1 MNTRKTRLLFEWDE
15 VPWLGQHGTLPPVPN
30 ENLASTLGSSQA
42 LWALPD
48 RWQNS
53 SVELPDYKLERV
65 VGAGAMGVVFEAF
78 DKRTSQRVAIK
89 TLATRDAEALRGLK
103 REFRT
108 VADLVHPN
116 LAQAFEL
123 AFDENVP
130 YLVMEFI
137 DGVDFLRHVT
147 EPGGRCN
154 VPRLRDALLQLVRGV
169 EALHRAGYSHLDLK
183 PANVLVERGGR
194 VVVLDFGLAEGPPA
208 KAGGALSLRGT
219 PEYMAP
225 EQCSGVA
232 EQPADA
238 YAVGVMLFEALTG
251 SLPFAV
257 TDMASLLQ
265 KQRLD
270 APRVASLA
278 PDAPLELAEL
288 CDALLR
294 RKPEARPTLTQVSQ
308 RLTRESMVVANSSQP
323 KPSLRPFVGR
333 RAELELLRQAF
344 RDSGARAVHFYLSG
358 ASGLGKTTLLRHF
371 LTELGESG
379 PVLVLAG
386 RCFERESVPY
396 KAVDGVID
404 ALGAHVR
411 ELLDEVEERAEL
423 LRVFP
428 ALAGELRA
436 EAPVAAID
444 PHELRQRAFR
454 GLRKLF
460 AKLATQ
466 VRVVVAVDDLQWGDL
481 DSARLFRHVFGS
493 PEAPPAL
500 VLGAYRADD
509 GVRSPFLAEW
519 FKNDGSADV
528 RHLALGPLKQEEA
541 CDLARQLLRDAE
553 RGDGE
558 TVVQNVAREC
568 GGNPFFVDSLLAY
581 RELTQRTGATSL
593 REVIGGFLAELN
605 DEGRR
610 IVRLLAVAAEPLPQ
624 GVTLEAANVRVERH
638 AVFAKLRS
646 LRLVRTSGVRDSDRV
661 ELYHDRIREIVQQNL
676 APTELRAIHEA
687 LADALSRS
695 DGCEPE
701 QLAHHYHA
709 AGRLI
714 DAGHYAL
721 LSAQRADG
729 LLAFERAANLFRLAV
744 ECRPDDVALR
754 VRFAEALERAGRC
767 TDAAH
772 VFLECAA
779 AASGAQAAALERGA
793 ARQLLFAGRVQDGLS
808 LLRPHLKRLDLDLP
822 ATPRTVKWRIA
833 RELVRVRVGSA
844 HLAQASHAEVEP
856 ALLARIDAGISAV
869 DGLTGGDPMLA
880 ASLMLQTLR
889 LALKAREPARV
900 AWGLAQFGLLRS
912 SGGSDKAVAAGEE
925 LLVKAEL
932 LSRKVKDP
940 ELEVT
945 LLVARSRAALATGDF
960 VRALATAEACIQLFR
975 GRSLK
980 NSGLVAVAHNV
991 SLFALDALG
1000 RLHQL
1005 RERAHARLLMA
1016 EAVGD
1021 LYSEVTARTYAAV
1034 AALGLDDP
1042 TLGEQLLAD
1051 AAKHFPS
1058 GTVLF
1063 QSWLLL
1069 RAQAM
1074 LDLYAGRPGAAWTR
1088 IEREWPLLER
1098 AHLLRVQFIRI
1109 FALRLRATAAV
1120 AALAKGE
1127 LKGSGAA
1134 FALRDASALERERR
1148 PFARAAAS
1156 AVRGGLAAARG
1167 DGESAA
1173 LEYTRAAAAYD
1184 EAAMPLEAACCRL
1197 RWAGIEGNAQARTEA
1212 SRQLRALGV
1221 KSPTQFAAIHSL

>member
-1 MNTRKTRLLFEWDE
+1 MLFEWDE
-15 VPWLGQHGTLPPVPN
+15 VPPLEHHGRLRPVRN

-42 LWALPD
+42 LWTLPD
-48 RWQNS
+48 RWLKC

-65 VGAGAMGVVFEAF
+65 VGSGAMGVVFEAQ
-78 DKRTSQRVAIK
+78 DKRTSQRVAVK
-89 TLATRDAEALRGLK
+89 TLATRDTEALLGLK

-116 LAQAFEL
+116 LALAYEL

-137 DGVDFLRHVT
+137 DGVDFLQYVT
-147 EPGGRCN
+147 DPDGRSN
-154 VPRLRDALLQLVRGV
+154 VPRLRDALLQLVHGV
-169 EALHRAGYSHLDLK
+169 EALHRAGFSHLDLK
-183 PANVLVERGGR
+183 PANVLVERSGR

-208 KAGGALSLRGT
+208 SAGGPLALRGT

-232 EQPADA
+232 AQPADA
-238 YAVGVMLFEALTG
+238 YAIGVMLFEALTS

-265 KQRLD
+265 KQRID
-270 APRVASLA
+270 APRVASMTRE
-278 PDAPLELAEL
+278 APLDLAEL

-294 RKPEARPTLTQVSQ
+294 RKPETRPTLTQVSQ
-308 RLTRESMVVANSSQP
+308 RLTRESMVVSSSAQP

-333 RAELELLRQAF
+333 RAELDLLHQAF
-344 RDSGARAVHFYLSG
+344 RDSGTRAVHFYLSG
-358 ASGLGKTTLLRHF
+358 ASGLGKTTLLRH
-371 LTELGESG
+371 LIAELRESG

-404 ALGAHVR
+404 ALAPHVR

-428 ALAGELRA
+428 ALAGELRS
-436 EAPVAAID
+436 EPPVAAID

-541 CDLARQLLRDAE
+541 CDLARLLLRDND

-558 TVVQNVAREC
+558 AVVQSVAREC

-581 RELTQRTGATSL
+581 RELTQRSGATSL
-593 REVIGGFLAELN
+593 REVIGGFLAELS

-624 GVTLEAANVRVERH
+624 GVALEAANVRVERH

-661 ELYHDRIREIVQQNL
+661 ELYHDRIREIVQLNL
-676 APTELRAIHEA
+676 APTELRGIHEA
-687 LADALSRS
+687 LADALART

-709 AGRLI
+709 AGRLL

-721 LSAQRADG
+721 LSAERADA
-729 LLAFERAANLFRLAV
+729 LLAFERAANLFTLAV
-744 ECRPDDVALR
+744 ECRPDDIELR
-754 VRFAEALERAGRC
+754 VRLAEALERAGRC
-767 TDAAH
+767 TDAARA
-772 VFLECAA
+772 FLECAA
-779 AASGAQAAALERGA
+779 AVEGPQAASLERGA
-793 ARQLLFAGRVQDGLS
+793 ARQLLFAGRVQEGLS
-808 LLRPHLKRLDLDLP
+808 LLRPHLERLELDLP
-822 ATPRTVKWRIA
+822 ATPRAVKWRIA
-833 RELVRVRVGSA
+833 RELLRVRVGSA
-844 HLAQASHAEVEP
+844 HLARADQGAIEP
-856 ALLARIDAGISAV
+856 ALLGRIDAGISAV

-900 AWGLAQFGLLRS
+900 AWGLAQYGLLRS
-912 SGGSDKAVAAGEE
+912 SAGTDKAVAAGEE

-932 LSRKVKDP
+932 LSRKVADP

-960 VRALATAEACIQLFR
+960 VRALSTAETCIQRFR
-975 GRSLK
+975 GRSLR

-991 SLFALDALG
+991 SLFALDVLG
-1000 RLHQL
+1000 RLHLL

-1021 LYSEVTARTYAAV
+1021 LYSEVTARTYASV
-1034 AALGLDDP
+1034 AALGLDDAR
-1042 TLGEQLLAD
+1042 LGESLLRD
-1051 AAKHFPS
+1051 ATDHFPT

-1069 RAQAM
+1069 RAQTM
-1074 LDLYAGRPGAAWTR
+1074 LDLYVGRPGAAWTR
-1088 IEREWPLLER
+1088 LEREWPLLER

-1109 FALRLRATAAV
+1109 FALRLRATTAV
-1120 AALAKGE
+1120 AALKKGE
-1127 LKGSGAA
+1127 LKGNVAA
-1134 FALRDASALERERR
+1134 AAARDAALLERERR

-1156 AVRGGLAAARG
+1156 AVRGGLASARG
-1167 DGESAA
+1167 DGANAA
-1173 LEYTRAAAAYD
+1173 LEYTRAAAAYT

-1197 RWAGIEGNAQARTEA
+1197 RCADLEGAGETRAEA

-1221 KSPTQFAAIHSL
+1221 KSPAKFAAIHTL